1 MIRLIIWCKPFSK
14 YFLAVLTLA
23 IIIVSSIP
31 SIPTLTIHTAKAD
44 IRLDYLMHFGEY
56 GVLTFL
62 TFLSFTG
69 NEYKVSYKT
78 FFLIVPSL
86 ILFALLDEYHQKLIP
101 GRLFNIKDI
110 LSNITGILAALIF
123 TFIVFRIIAG
133 RIRIN
138 ETDSRYQHKST

>member
-1 MIRLIIWCKPFSK
+1 MIRLIIWCKPFSRH
-14 YFLAVLTLA
+14 FLVVLALA

-44 IRLDYLMHFGEY
+44 IRLDYLIHFGEY

-69 NEYKVSYKT
+69 NEYKISFKM
-78 FFLIVPSL
+78 FSLILPSL

-123 TFIVFRIIAG
+123 TFIVFRIIG
-133 RIRIN
+133 TRIKKP
-138 ETDSRYQHKST
+138 D

>member
-1 MIRLIIWCKPFSK
+1 MIRLIIWCKPFSRH
-14 YFLAVLTLA
+14 FLVVLALA

-44 IRLDYLMHFGEY
+44 IRLDYLIHFGEY

-69 NEYKVSYKT
+69 NEYKISFKM
-78 FFLIVPSL
+78 FSLILPSL

-110 LSNITGILAALIF
+110 LSNMTGILAALIF
-123 TFIVFRIIAG
+123 TFIVFRIIG
-133 RIRIN
+133 TRIKKP
-138 ETDSRYQHKST
+138 D